1 MENFIADGVRPL
13 SIYGKYLCENSH
25 PETHTKRQA
34 TQHDCLPCLLGN
46 GDKWIEILCTVTK
59 KILYT
64 RLIRAANAGQKSLV
78 PAGQAQ

>member
-25 PETHTKRQA
+25 PHTKRPA
-34 TQHDCLPCLLGN
+34 TLHDCLASLLGDGN
-46 GDKWIEILCTVTK
+46 KWIEILCTVWK
-59 KILYT
+59 KILCT

-78 PAGQAQ
+78 PARQAQ